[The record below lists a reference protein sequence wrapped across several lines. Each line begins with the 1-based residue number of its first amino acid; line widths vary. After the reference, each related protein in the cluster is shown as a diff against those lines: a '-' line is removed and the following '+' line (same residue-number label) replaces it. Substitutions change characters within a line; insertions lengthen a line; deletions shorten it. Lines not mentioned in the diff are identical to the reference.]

1 MTWSVKVINQIED
14 TMTMLFTENHMEAAR
29 YIASAQDKA
38 REAGYRV
45 EIVLEEVAK

>member
-14 TMTMLFTENHMEAAR
+14 TMTMLFTENYTEAAR

-38 REAGYRV
+38 RAAGYRV
-45 EIVLEEVAK
+45 EIMLEEVAK